1 MPSMKKLVGAL
12 VVIGLVV
19 LVLTLV
25 GPSAP
30 EGVFQDVG
38 NGLRAF
44 WGYPVSGP

>member
-1 MPSMKKLVGAL
+1 MRKLAGAIL
-12 VVIGLVV
+12 IVALVV
-19 LVLTLV
+19 LVLTMA

-30 EGVFQDVG
+30 EGVVQDVG